1 MHTENGSRYNMVSN
15 DTIEF
20 FNDQQRFD
28 WAAVPDLPSGN
39 TNDQYQ
45 WIMHRSGIPWLPLMI
60 DIPYKEMLAEA
71 RALESLFVTHRNYGA
86 DLNQGWRSLCMHG
99 LEWNKTLHF
108 NNYDEYRHLG
118 HDQEHLIP
126 YKWCSEVADRCPVTK
141 NFFENTFPY
150 RKYTRIRF
158 MWLDPGAV
166 IEIHRDNN
174 TPMLY
179 PVNIALNNPD
189 GCRFRMKSRGDVPFV
204 DSGRACLV
212 DVSNLHSV
220 WNNSDTPR
228 IHIIVHG
235 VAGPGFQPLVVN
247 SFRHSVTNNQ
257 QHHD

>member
-1 MHTENGSRYNMVSN
+1 
-15 DTIEF
+15 
-20 FNDQQRFD
+20 
-28 WAAVPDLPSGN
+28 
-39 TNDQYQ
+39 
-45 WIMHRSGIPWLPLMI
+45 
-60 DIPYKEMLAEA
+60 
-71 RALESLFVTHRNYGA
+71 
-86 DLNQGWRSLCMHG
+86 
-99 LEWNKTLHF
+99 
-108 NNYDEYRHLG
+108 
-118 HDQEHLIP
+118 
-126 YKWCSEVADRCPVTK
+126 
-141 NFFENTFPY
+141 
-150 RKYTRIRF
+150 

-189 GCRFRMKSRGDVPFV
+189 GCRFRMKNRGDVPFV

-247 SFRHSVTNNQ
+247 SFKHSVINNQ